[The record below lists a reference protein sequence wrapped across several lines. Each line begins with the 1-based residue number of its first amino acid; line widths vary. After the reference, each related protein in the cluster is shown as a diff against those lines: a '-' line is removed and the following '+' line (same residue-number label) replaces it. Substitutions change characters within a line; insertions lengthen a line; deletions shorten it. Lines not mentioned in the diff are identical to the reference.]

1 MIFLV
6 KEDFDVQVREE
17 ILSILQHES
26 DTALDTAERMALDQ
40 ITQYIG
46 SRYDTDTVFS
56 QTEDLRDHFI
66 IMITIDLLL
75 YHLWSKKA
83 PRRLPEFRSQRYQD
97 ALDWLI
103 KVGTGKLSAQL
114 PQLASQADNS
124 AGYIGSLH
132 QPNWNKF

>member
-1 MIFLV
+1 MTFLV

-40 ITQYIG
+40 IRQYIG
-46 SRYDTDTVFS
+46 SRYDTFAVFS

-114 PQLASQADNS
+114 PQLSSQADTS

>member
-26 DTALDTAERMALDQ
+26 DTALDTAEHMALDQ
-40 ITQYIG
+40 IRQYIG
-46 SRYDTDTVFS
+46 SRYDTATVFS
-56 QTEDLRDHFI
+56 QTEDSRDHFI

-97 ALDWLI
+97 ALDWLN
-103 KVGTGKLSAQL
+103 KVGTGKLTAQL
-114 PQLASQADNS
+114 PQLPSQADNS

-132 QPNWNKF
+132 LPNWNKF